1 MGLTQVRPNNVWKYK
16 WTILGL
22 VSGLEPRLLVSGL
35 EPRLLVSGLEPRLLV
50 SGLEPR
56 LPLHRTHYQLVCNCV
71 TVDPDQT
78 FGWNPGYMTQS
89 VTFQRDKGGWHSANA
104 NQHRLYHLFNFVH
117 ISQNDSLTLVPLRD
131 SLNEHTLM
139 CSWPSSDCCSH
150 NLWWVTVC
158 DHMTTY

>member
-1 MGLTQVRPNNVWKYK
+1 MYENTNEPYWGWFQVWNRDYWFQVWNRDCWFQVWNRDCWFQVWNRDY
-16 WTILGL
+16 LCN
-22 VSGLEPRLLVSGL
+22 
-35 EPRLLVSGLEPRLLV
+35 
-50 SGLEPR
+50 
-56 LPLHRTHYQLVCNCV
+56 RTHYQLVCNCV
-71 TVDPDQT
+71 TVGPDQT